1 MPAALA
7 GRLPLRCRNAFAVR
21 RLSRPAV
28 YSGGV
33 PAAMSV
39 GVVRDLVSAHVPG
52 LTVADVIPCG
62 EGLDNVAFDVNG
74 ELIVRFRK
82 EPGVA
87 ERAAL
92 VTTEAALLDEIA
104 GALPVAVPVT
114 VFVDAERGCLA
125 YRKLPGAPLLEQ
137 PRASRSAWAE
147 VVGEVLGRS
156 LAAMHAL
163 SAARMA
169 AFVGT
174 DDAPLTEWRA
184 DAADL
189 YRNVAAGIPASDRAA
204 IETFLADEPPPP
216 VARLAFS
223 HNDLGIEHVLV
234 EPGTGA
240 ITGIIDWS
248 DAAMVDPAYDVGLL
262 YRDLGPAALDTL
274 LRCGVGA
281 NDDGMRERAVFYA
294 RCGVLEDLAY
304 GRETGRATY
313 VDKSLAAL
321 DWLFKR

>member
-1 MPAALA
+1 M
-7 GRLPLRCRNAFAVR
+7 N
-21 RLSRPAV
+21 
-28 YSGGV
+28 
-33 PAAMSV
+33 V
-39 GVVRDLVSAHVPG
+39 GVVRDLVSVHVPD
-52 LTVADVIPCG
+52 VAVTDVVPCG

-92 VTTEAALLDEIA
+92 VTAEAALLDEIA
-104 GALPVAVPVT
+104 GALPVAVPAT
-114 VFVDAERGCLA
+114 VFVDAELGCLA
-125 YRKLPGAPLLEQ
+125 YRKLPGTPLLQQ
-137 PRASRSAWAE
+137 PRAAWPAWAQIM
-147 VVGEVLGRS
+147 GEVLGRS

-163 SAARMA
+163 SPVRMA

-174 DDAPLTEWRA
+174 DDAPLAEWRA
-184 DAADL
+184 DAAEL
-189 YRNVAAGIPASDRAA
+189 YREVAIGVPASDRAA
-204 IETFLADEPPPP
+204 IETFLAAEPPPP
-216 VARLAFS
+216 TARLAFS

-248 DAAMVDPAYDVGLL
+248 DAAVVDPAYDVGLL
-262 YRDLGPAALDTL
+262 YRDLGRVALDAL

-294 RCGVLEDLAY
+294 RCSVLEDLAY
-304 GRETGRATY
+304 GCETGRTTY
-313 VDKSLAAL
+313 VDKSLTAL
-321 DWLFKR
+321 GWLFEQ